1 VRFARLKPL
10 HGFKR
15 WKIKVRAGLVWLA
28 AIGVAENEKWKTT
41 NFAMFGGSKWKMTEF
56 YCTGFWQNVNEN

>member
-1 VRFARLKPL
+1 
-10 HGFKR
+10 
-15 WKIKVRAGLVWLA
+15 VRAGLVWLA

-56 YCTGFWQNVNEN
+56 YCTGFWQNVNGN